1 MRRERSSRRCE
12 RRPAHPAVASVA
24 HSLTQQPRIGVAYRR
39 QVAAQIFDLR
49 SEIDCLEILVEH
61 FLPLTTERRRELEQL
76 RQEFVLIPH
85 GVALSPGS
93 VERAPDDYYERVGE
107 LVALIEAPFFGEHA
121 SISRGGGYDLRH
133 LSPVWRTQASLDR
146 LVENL
151 ELAMDRLGVP
161 IALETI
167 AETHQ
172 LPGAEIPWDEFAVQ
186 AAQRSG
192 GELLVDVT
200 NVWVNRANRI
210 VVNQPDL
217 YGKLGQASWR
227 QFHLAGIARE
237 ADGFY
242 VDSHDH
248 ALTEPVL
255 DAYRDAIR
263 IQAAP
268 FAIVERDARLEAFD
282 ELAGDLQAL
291 RRVHEQ
297 ELIPGRA

>member
-1 MRRERSSRRCE
+1 MEN
-12 RRPAHPAVASVA
+12 
-24 HSLTQQPRIGVAYRR
+24 Q
-39 QVAAQIFDLR
+39 
-49 SEIDCLEILVEH
+49 
-61 FLPLTTERRRELEQL
+61 
-76 RQEFVLIPH
+76 
-85 GVALSPGS
+85 
-93 VERAPDDYYERVGE
+93 AP
-107 LVALIEAPFFGEHA
+107 
-121 SISRGGGYDLRH
+121 
-133 LSPVWRTQASLDR
+133 LDR

-161 IALETI
+161 VALETI
-167 AETHQ
+167 AETHR
-172 LPGAEIPWDEFAVQ
+172 LPGGGNPLGRVRRPGRAAV
-186 AAQRSG
+186 RRG
-192 GELLVDVT
+192 LLVDVT

-263 IQAAP
+263 IQVAP

-291 RRVHEQ
+291 RRLHEQEQ